1 MVLKWLQLLHVM
13 YKERGGD
20 IKGPAQT
27 IVTAHYPSSESPEL
41 GGCGAQGKSEIVLLL
56 LPFCISS
63 YPLSSPWVKCDS
75 KECVS

>member
-1 MVLKWLQLLHVM
+1 MVLSWLQLLHVM

-27 IVTAHYPSSESPEL
+27 TARPPESHAL
-41 GGCGAQGKSEIVLLL
+41 RGCGAQEKSEMVPLL
-56 LPFCISS
+56 LPFCIMF